1 MLAAMRE
8 IDVRRALHGAQIR
21 KLMYDD
27 PLGLIVDELGIEEGK
42 FRIDVAVINSR
53 FHGFEIKSASDNL
66 DRLPAQQNS
75 YNKIFDHMTLVAD
88 EKHVVQAMKIVPP
101 WWGLVVATKVD
112 DKVRLE
118 EIWRS
123 QLNPKVDSYALCQL
137 LWRDEALEV
146 LKDLGLHRELR
157 NRSRTLM
164 WKLLATTL
172 SASDLR
178 GTVSAK
184 IRLRKDWR

>member
-1 MLAAMRE
+1 MRE

-75 YNKIFDHMTLVAD
+75 YNKIFNHMTLVAD

-112 DKVRLE
+112 GSVQLE

-157 NRSRTLM
+157 NRSRALM

-184 IRLRKDWR
+184 IRVRKDWR